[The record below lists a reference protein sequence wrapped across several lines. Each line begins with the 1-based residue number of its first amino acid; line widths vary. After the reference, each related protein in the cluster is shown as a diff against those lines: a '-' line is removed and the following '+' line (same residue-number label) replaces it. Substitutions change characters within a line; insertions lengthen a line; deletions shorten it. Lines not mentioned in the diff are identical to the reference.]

1 MIDLI
6 PRPLLLIDHY
16 ADGEDSRHFTFRL
29 EAPQAAD
36 LAASPGQFFM
46 LVLPGFGEAP
56 FTYVSTPDAQ
66 GCFSALIRRMG
77 DLTSALLERESG
89 ALLGYRGPFGT
100 GWPLFFKA
108 QRVLAVA
115 GGCGL
120 APLAGMIDAALQH
133 PEPTQMTVVYGAR
146 HAEARVLGRERAR
159 WQQAMPFIE
168 TLDRAAAGQREGSP
182 LQHFDEAFAHGTP
195 DVLLCCGPEALMLAA
210 ARECLRRGLSAE
222 SIWLSLERR
231 MHCGVGLCGHC
242 YVGSSYACLDGPTY
256 RYDQYMKLLATC
268 GKTTAEAPQRS
279 C

>member
-1 MIDLI
+1 MINLI
-6 PRPLLLIDHY
+6 PRRLLLIDHY
-16 ADGEDSRHFTFRL
+16 ADGEDSRHFSFKL
-29 EAPQAAD
+29 ERPQAAD
-36 LAASPGQFFM
+36 LAAIPGQFFM
-46 LVLPGFGEAP
+46 LVVPGFGEAP

-77 DLTSALLERESG
+77 ELTTALFALEAG
-89 ALLGYRGPFGT
+89 TVLGYRGPFGT

-168 TLDRAAAGQREGSP
+168 TLDRACAGQREGSP

-195 DVLLCCGPEALMLAA
+195 DVLLCCGPEPLMLAA
-210 ARECLRRGLSAE
+210 ARECLRRGMPAE

-242 YVGSSYACLDGPTY
+242 YVGSSYACVDGPTY
-256 RYDQYMKLLATC
+256 RYDQYLKLLATC
-268 GKTTAEAPQRS
+268 GESTAEAPQRS